1 MKIMKKLM
9 ALALASA
16 LALTLLTG
24 CGGGG
29 GGGGAI
35 PDGNGGTITISGT
48 QNANTEFSKAFI
60 NAQASTGIHM
70 SYEAAKGAKAQKFM
84 EVVVDLAKK
93 NPNQKLDEQ
102 FVLKILD
109 KAGID
114 VTEEMVFMT
123 DKTNTTYQVGEI
135 RDQMSEWKSGLADE
149 GVSID
154 YNGATF
160 GYIVAK
166 NGEEQLMCIVVG
178 YTATK

>member
-35 PDGNGGTITISGT
+35 SDGNGGTITISGT

-60 NAQASTGIHM
+60 NAQASTGINM

-123 DKTNTTYQVGEI
+123 NKTNTTYQVGED
-135 RDQMSEWKSGLADE
+135 RKSTRLNSSHLNESRMPSSA
-149 GVSID
+149 
-154 YNGATF
+154 
-160 GYIVAK
+160 
-166 NGEEQLMCIVVG
+166 
-178 YTATK
+178 

>member
-35 PDGNGGTITISGT
+35 SDGNGGTITISGT
-48 QNANTEFSKAFI
+48 QNANTEFSKAF
-60 NAQASTGIHM
+60 TGINM

-84 EVVVDLAKK
+84 EVVVDSAKK

-114 VTEEMVFMT
+114 VTEEMVFLT

-135 RDQMSEWKSGLADE
+135 RNQMSEWKSGLADE

-154 YNGATF
+154 YDGATF

-178 YTATK
+178 YTAT

>member
-35 PDGNGGTITISGT
+35 SDGNGGTITISGT

-60 NAQASTGIHM
+60 NAQASTGINM

-84 EVVVDLAKK
+84 EIVVDSVKK
-93 NPNQKLDEQ
+93 NPNQKIDEQ
-102 FVLKILD
+102 FALKILD

-114 VTEEMVFMT
+114 VTKEMVFLT

-135 RDQMSEWKSGLADE
+135 RDQMSELKSELADK

-154 YNGATF
+154 YDGATF

-166 NGEEQLMCIVVG
+166 NGEEQLMCIVIG
-178 YTATK
+178 YTAT

>member
-35 PDGNGGTITISGT
+35 SDGNGGTITISGT

-60 NAQASTGIHM
+60 NAQASTGINM

-123 DKTNTTYQVGEI
+123 DKTNTTYQMGEI

>member
-1 MKIMKKLM
+1 MKVVKKLM
-9 ALALASA
+9 ALVLASA

-29 GGGGAI
+29 GAI
-35 PDGNGGTITISGT
+35 SDGNGGMITFSST

-60 NAQASTGIHM
+60 NALASNGINM

-84 EVVVDLAKK
+84 EVVVDSAKK
-93 NPNQKLDEQ
+93 NPNQELDEQ

-114 VTEEMVFMT
+114 VTEEMVFLT
-123 DKTNTTYQVGEI
+123 DKTIPIYQVNEI
-135 RDQMSEWKSGLADE
+135 RKQMSEWKSGLADE

-154 YNGATF
+154 YDGATF

-166 NGEEQLMCIVVG
+166 DGEEQLMCIVVG

>member
-1 MKIMKKLM
+1 M
-9 ALALASA
+9 
-16 LALTLLTG
+16 
-24 CGGGG
+24 
-29 GGGGAI
+29 
-35 PDGNGGTITISGT
+35 
-48 QNANTEFSKAFI
+48 
-60 NAQASTGIHM
+60 
-70 SYEAAKGAKAQKFM
+70 
-84 EVVVDLAKK
+84 
-93 NPNQKLDEQ
+93 
-102 FVLKILD
+102 LKILD

>member
-35 PDGNGGTITISGT
+35 SDGNGGTITISGT

-60 NAQASTGIHM
+60 NAQASTGINM

-84 EVVVDLAKK
+84 EIVVDSVKK
-93 NPNQKLDEQ
+93 NPNQKIDEQ
-102 FVLKILD
+102 FALKILD
-109 KAGID
+109 KA
-114 VTEEMVFMT
+114 
-123 DKTNTTYQVGEI
+123 
-135 RDQMSEWKSGLADE
+135 
-149 GVSID
+149 
-154 YNGATF
+154 
-160 GYIVAK
+160 
-166 NGEEQLMCIVVG
+166 
-178 YTATK
+178 

>member
-9 ALALASA
+9 ALVLASA

-35 PDGNGGTITISGT
+35 SDGNGGMITFSST

-60 NAQASTGIHM
+60 NAQASTGINM

-84 EVVVDLAKK
+84 EVVVDSAKK
-93 NPNQKLDEQ
+93 NPNQEFDEQ

-114 VTEEMVFMT
+114 VTEEMVFLT
-123 DKTNTTYQVGEI
+123 DKTTPIYQVAEI
-135 RDQMSEWKSGLADE
+135 RNQMSEWKSGLADE

-166 NGEEQLMCIVVG
+166 DGEEQLMCIVVG

>member
-35 PDGNGGTITISGT
+35 SDGNGGMITFSST

-60 NAQASTGIHM
+60 NALASNGINM

-84 EVVVDLAKK
+84 EVVVDSAKK
-93 NPNQKLDEQ
+93 NPNQELD
-102 FVLKILD
+102 VKILD

-114 VTEEMVFMT
+114 VTEEMVFLT
-123 DKTNTTYQVGEI
+123 DKTTPRYQVAEI
-135 RDQMSEWKSGLADE
+135 RKQMSEWKSGLADE

-166 NGEEQLMCIVVG
+166 DGEEQLMCIVVG
-178 YTATK
+178 YTANK

>member
-35 PDGNGGTITISGT
+35 SDGNGGTITISGT

-60 NAQASTGIHM
+60 NAQASTGINM

-114 VTEEMVFMT
+114 VTEEMVTEYERKSRPFSCYLQE
-123 DKTNTTYQVGEI
+123 NG
-135 RDQMSEWKSGLADE
+135 RDILLFIEDSSMPPAHPRRRGLCA
-149 GVSID
+149 SSR
-154 YNGATF
+154 
-160 GYIVAK
+160 
-166 NGEEQLMCIVVG
+166 
-178 YTATK
+178 

>member
-35 PDGNGGTITISGT
+35 SDGNGGTITISGT

-60 NAQASTGIHM
+60 NAQASTGINM
-70 SYEAAKGAKAQKFM
+70 KGAKAQKFM
-84 EVVVDLAKK
+84 EIVVDSVKK

>member
-35 PDGNGGTITISGT
+35 SDGNGGTITISGT

-60 NAQASTGIHM
+60 NAQASTGINM

-114 VTEEMVFMT
+114 VTKEMVFMT

-135 RDQMSEWKSGLADE
+135 RDQMSEWKSGLADK

-154 YNGATF
+154 YDGQPSD
-160 GYIVAK
+160 ILLQKMVK
-166 NGEEQLMCIVVG
+166 NSLC
-178 YTATK
+178 A

>member
-1 MKIMKKLM
+1 MKVVKKLM
-9 ALALASA
+9 ALVLASA

-29 GGGGAI
+29 GGGAI
-35 PDGNGGTITISGT
+35 SDGNGGMITFSST

-60 NAQASTGIHM
+60 NALASDGINM
-70 SYEAAKGAKAQKFM
+70 IYEAAKGAKAQKFM
-84 EVVVDLAKK
+84 EVVVDSAKK
-93 NPNQKLDEQ
+93 NPNQELDEQ

-114 VTEEMVFMT
+114 VTEEMVFLT
-123 DKTNTTYQVGEI
+123 DKTIPIYQVNEI
-135 RDQMSEWKSGLADE
+135 RKQMSEWKSGLADE

-154 YNGATF
+154 YDGATF

-166 NGEEQLMCIVVG
+166 DGEEQLMCIVVG

>member
-1 MKIMKKLM
+1 MKVVKKLM
-9 ALALASA
+9 ALVLASA

-24 CGGGG
+24 CGGCG

-35 PDGNGGTITISGT
+35 SDGNGGMITFSST

-60 NAQASTGIHM
+60 NALASDGINM
-70 SYEAAKGAKAQKFM
+70 IYEAAKGAKAQKFM
-84 EVVVDLAKK
+84 EVVVDSAKK
-93 NPNQKLDEQ
+93 NPNQELDEQ

-114 VTEEMVFMT
+114 VTEEMVFLT
-123 DKTNTTYQVGEI
+123 DKTIPIYQVNEI
-135 RDQMSEWKSGLADE
+135 RKQMSEWKSGLADE

-154 YNGATF
+154 YDGATF

-166 NGEEQLMCIVVG
+166 DGEEQLMCIVVG

>member
-35 PDGNGGTITISGT
+35 SDGNGGTITISGT

-60 NAQASTGIHM
+60 NAQASTGINM

-84 EVVVDLAKK
+84 EVVIDSAKK

-102 FVLKILD
+102 FVLKI
-109 KAGID
+109 
-114 VTEEMVFMT
+114 
-123 DKTNTTYQVGEI
+123 YQYSYLLYLSSCCQ
-135 RDQMSEWKSGLADE
+135 RLNQNRPLPAD
-149 GVSID
+149 SISW
-154 YNGATF
+154 
-160 GYIVAK
+160 
-166 NGEEQLMCIVVG
+166 Q
-178 YTATK
+178 

>member
-1 MKIMKKLM
+1 
-9 ALALASA
+9 
-16 LALTLLTG
+16 
-24 CGGGG
+24 
-29 GGGGAI
+29 
-35 PDGNGGTITISGT
+35 
-48 QNANTEFSKAFI
+48 
-60 NAQASTGIHM
+60 M

-84 EVVVDLAKK
+84 EVVIDSAKK

-123 DKTNTTYQVGEI
+123 DKINTTYQVVEI
-135 RDQMSEWKSGLADE
+135 GNQMSEWKSGLADE

-154 YNGATF
+154 YDGATF

-178 YTATK
+178 YTAT